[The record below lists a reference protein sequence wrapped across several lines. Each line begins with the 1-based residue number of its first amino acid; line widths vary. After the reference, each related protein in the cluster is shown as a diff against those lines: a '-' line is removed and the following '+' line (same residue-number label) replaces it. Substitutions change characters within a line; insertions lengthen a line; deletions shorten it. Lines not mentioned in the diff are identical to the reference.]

1 MKSIELD
8 DTELLK
14 RLQKGDRE
22 AFNVLYYRYFSKLY
36 SVVYKRI
43 KSKEIAEEI
52 IQELFTTLWVK
63 RADLA
68 IEHAFASYI
77 FTAVKYMVF
86 KYFRSEQVKRTY
98 VDSAKAHYADLD
110 NYTEEAILFDELN
123 NRFEAALKGLP
134 AKSGHVFRLSRKE
147 HKSNKEIARELGIT
161 EKAVEYHI
169 TKALA
174 LLRINLK
181 DFVAFLFLLTAHYL

>member
-1 MKSIELD
+1 MKIIELD
-8 DTELLK
+8 DAELLK
-14 RLQKGDRE
+14 RLQSGDRE
-22 AFNVLYYRYFSKLY
+22 AFNTLYYRYLSKLY
-36 SVVYKRI
+36 SVVYKRV
-43 KSKEIAEEI
+43 KSKEVAEEI

-86 KYFRSEQVKRTY
+86 KYFRSEQVRRTY
-98 VDSAKAHYADLD
+98 IDSAKAQYADLD
-110 NYTEEAILFDELN
+110 NYTEEAILFEDLN
-123 NRFEAALKGLP
+123 KRFEGALKDLP

-147 HKSNKEIARELGIT
+147 NKSNKEIAQELNIT

-174 LLRINLK
+174 ILRANLK
-181 DFVAFLFLLTAHYL
+181 DFVPFIFLLTAFYR

>member
-1 MKSIELD
+1 MEILD
-8 DTELLK
+8 DDKELLT
-14 RLQKGDRE
+14 RLQNSDRE

-36 SVVYKRI
+36 SVVYKRV

-52 IQELFTTLWVK
+52 VQELFTTLWVK
-63 RADLA
+63 RADLTV
-68 IEHAFASYI
+68 EHAFASYI

-86 KYFRSEQVKRTY
+86 KYFRSEQVKRAYT
-98 VDSAKAHYADLD
+98 DNAKTQYADLD

-123 NRFEAALKGLP
+123 NRFETALRELP
-134 AKSGHVFRLSRKE
+134 AKSGHVFKLSRKE
-147 HKSNKEIARELGIT
+147 HKSNKEIALELNIT

-181 DFVAFLFLLTAHYL
+181 DYVALLFLLTAYYL

>member
-1 MKSIELD
+1 MVIRRHLIFF
-8 DTELLK
+8 TIAIF
-14 RLQKGDRE
+14 Q
-22 AFNVLYYRYFSKLY
+22 KLY
-36 SVVYKRI
+36 SVVYKRV

-52 IQELFTTLWVK
+52 IQELFTTIWVK
-63 RADLA
+63 RMDIAV
-68 IEHAFASYI
+68 EHAFASYI

-86 KYFRSEQVKRTY
+86 KYFRSEQVKRAYT
-98 VDSAKAHYADLD
+98 DSAKAQYADLD

-123 NRFEAALKGLP
+123 NRFEAALKELP

-147 HKSNKEIARELGIT
+147 HKSNKEIAQQLGIT

-174 LLRINLK
+174 LLRVNLK
-181 DFVAFLFLLTAHYL
+181 DFVAFLFLLTAYYL